1 MTQFALNH
9 MTVPG
14 LGFEALLALAGSLK
28 CVGVEFRNDL
38 RGALFEGVA
47 PGEVK
52 RVARSAHLRILSLA
66 EIKAFNDW
74 SAQKAQEA
82 LSLMAIAHGCGAE
95 GVSLIPRADG
105 KRLAKEDRISDLKRS
120 IDALFPMLEEFDLI
134 GMVEPLGFERSNL
147 RFKEEAVEV
156 IEGLGASHR
165 FKLVHDT
172 FHHALA
178 GGGPVFAGHTGL
190 VHVSG
195 VEDQGPQFAQMR
207 DDHRVLVGPND
218 RLGNVA
224 QIEDLMTDGFDGPI
238 SMEAFSPEVHA
249 LDDPKSAINESFVHL
264 TEALAAK
271 AA

>member
-9 MTVPG
+9 MTAPG
-14 LGFEALLALAGSLK
+14 LGFEALISLASSLK

-38 RGALFEGVA
+38 GGALFDGVA

-52 RVARSAHLRILSLA
+52 RLAQSAHIRILSLA
-66 EIKAFNDW
+66 ELKAFNDW
-74 SAQKAQEA
+74 SDEKAQEA
-82 LSLMAIAHGCGAE
+82 LSLMGIARDCGAE

-105 KRLAKEDRISDLKRS
+105 GRLDKEDRISDLTRS
-120 IDALFPMLEEFDLI
+120 LDALLPMLEAFDLV
-134 GMVEPLGFERSNL
+134 GMIEPLGFERSNL
-147 RFKEEAVEV
+147 RLKEEAVEV
-156 IEGLGASHR
+156 MESLGSSHR

-178 GGGPVFAGHTGL
+178 GGGSVFASHTGL

-195 VEDQGPQFAQMR
+195 VEDQRPQFEQMT
-207 DDHRVLVGPND
+207 DDHRVLVGSKD

-224 QIEDLMTDGFDGPI
+224 QIEDLMAQGYSGPI

-249 LDDPKSAINESFVHL
+249 LDDPWSALNESFVHL